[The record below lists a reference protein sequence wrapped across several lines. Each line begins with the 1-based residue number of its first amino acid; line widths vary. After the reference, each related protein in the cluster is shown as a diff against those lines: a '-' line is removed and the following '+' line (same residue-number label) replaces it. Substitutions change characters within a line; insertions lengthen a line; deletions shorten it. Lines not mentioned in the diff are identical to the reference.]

1 MRHVTHKALLI
12 FAALGVCWNAPARAE
27 TPGPVTIPLSPYL
40 GVIWSFQATVKDKPE
55 TFLLDTAGGVTV
67 ITPQT
72 AAELGCEPWGQIT
85 GFRMRGDRVD
95 MQRCDHAGFAVGD
108 ARLVAPTAGV
118 WDFSHILPK
127 NAPPLAGSIAL
138 DSFAGQVIT
147 LDLAHR
153 QLVIETPQ
161 SLKQRIAGATA
172 VEMRISRDAQGLALT
187 PLLAVETKKGKIWME
202 LDSGSDASVMVAQSN
217 AALLGMDPDVKSP
230 QPLHATLAG
239 GVRLDT
245 DSAAEMPLIL
255 DGNIGAPTL
264 AKWVVTLDLASGR
277 AWISPAAK

>member
-1 MRHVTHKALLI
+1 MKHVTRRGLTI
-12 FAALGVCWNAPARAE
+12 AAAIAGCWTAPARAE
-27 TPGPVTIPLSPYL
+27 TPAPITIALSPYL
-40 GVIWSFQATVKDKPE
+40 GVIWSFQATVKDRPE

-72 AAELGCEPWGQIT
+72 AAELGCEPWGQIP
-85 GFRMRGDRVD
+85 GFRMRGDRLD
-95 MQRCDHAGFAVGD
+95 MKRCDDVGFTVSD

-118 WDFSHILPK
+118 WDFAHILPK
-127 NAPPLAGSIAL
+127 DAPPLAGSIAL
-138 DSFAGQVIT
+138 DSFAGRIVT

-172 VEMRISRDAQGLALT
+172 VEMRISRDAEGLALT

-202 LDSGSDASVMVAQSN
+202 LDSGSDASVVVAQSN
-217 AALLGMDPDVKSP
+217 AALLGMDPAATSP

-245 DSAAEMPLIL
+245 DAARMPLIL

-264 AKWVVTLDLASGR
+264 AQWVVTLDLAAGR
-277 AWISPAAK
+277 AWISPATK